1 MAWYDKW
8 AIMVIAAAI
17 GVGGYNGIRWADA
30 DATVV
35 AYWVQATGSIAAIF
49 GAFAIGNSQNRHN
62 RQIAADLANEAVKR
76 KWSSIKAVVD
86 ELHQQILDTQPAFSD
101 INEDFGNLAFLFRY
115 NEKYFELSMARVN
128 AIPIFELESDQLV
141 TAIVSFQRL
150 ASAMQTWISVSHDL
164 MFGRDPEFECDAQ
177 QIKPLALETIE
188 NAKVAYGK
196 IIHVTGGTQ
205 VQARHIFLG

>member
-1 MAWYDKW
+1 MVWYDKW

-30 DATVV
+30 DATIL

-86 ELHQQILDTQPAFSD
+86 ELHRQILDTQPAFSD

-141 TAIVSFQRL
+141 T
-150 ASAMQTWISVSHDL
+150 
-164 MFGRDPEFECDAQ
+164 
-177 QIKPLALETIE
+177 PLCQDRCR
-188 NAKVAYGK
+188 
-196 IIHVTGGTQ
+196 VT
-205 VQARHIFLG
+205 